1 MKQFVKEMARES
13 NCFRYLQQQFPSL
26 SEAKIKEGIF
36 VGHIRIMKNEHFAK
50 TMSVNEKTAWL
61 SFKVVIK
68 GFLENRKEA
77 NYKSSLNHA
86 S

>member
-1 MKQFVKEMARES
+1 
-13 NCFRYLQQQFPSL
+13 
-26 SEAKIKEGIF
+26 
-36 VGHIRIMKNEHFAK
+36 MKNEHFAK
-50 TMSVNEKTAWL
+50 TMFVNEKTAWL

-68 GFLENRKEA
+68 GFLENRKET

>member
-36 VGHIRIMKNEHFAK
+36 VGPDIRRLMKDEHFAEIM
-50 TMSVNEKTAWL
+50 TVNEKL
-61 SFKVVIK
+61 D
-68 GFLENRKEA
+68 LPD
-77 NYKSSLNHA
+77 
-86 S
+86 